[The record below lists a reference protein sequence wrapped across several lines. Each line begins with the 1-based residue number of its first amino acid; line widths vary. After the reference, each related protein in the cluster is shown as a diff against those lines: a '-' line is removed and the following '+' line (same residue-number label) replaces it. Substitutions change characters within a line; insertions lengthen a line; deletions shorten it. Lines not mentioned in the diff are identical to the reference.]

1 MQLSEQFEKLI
12 FQNGQT
18 INLSKKISA
27 NYTNKIHW
35 HPFIEMLLCLDS
47 VSEITVNFDTYRL
60 VSNDIILLQPGDLHA
75 INNHSEDSFLL
86 VQFPL
91 SLLSTFNEM
100 GRLLRILS
108 KHPLIR
114 YTPQSSE
121 SDRLILEFKSLFD
134 LNDSEIP
141 FRELL
146 ISSKLLSFFGMLG
159 QRILSAYPGELS
171 SQETSQYKSARQ
183 IAEACIY
190 ISQNCSNPLTLENVS
205 LSLGISKSYFAHLFK
220 NYTKMTF
227 IDFLTTER
235 IKKSESLFINSQK
248 KIIDIAFECGFTS
261 ISSFNRAFK
270 KIKGISPTEF
280 RKISIAETE

>member
-12 FQNGQT
+12 FQNGQK

-47 VSEITVNFDTYRL
+47 ASEITVNFDTYRL
-60 VSNDIILLQPGDLHA
+60 ASNDIILLQPGDLHA

-91 SLLSTFNEM
+91 SLLNTFNEM
-100 GRLLRILS
+100 GSLLRILS

-114 YTPQSSE
+114 YTPRSSE

-159 QRILSAYPGELS
+159 QRILSSYPGELS

-220 NYTKMTF
+220 DYTKMTF